1 MKFEIDYLN
10 EAETFLNKELNE
22 STRLKFAKVLRK
34 VQEGHNTAK
43 DFKKLDGT
51 DGLYE
56 FRVTDNGSWY
66 RMLAFKV
73 QFEGDV
79 CPTLVATHGFKKK
92 KNKIPQSEIDKAEKL
107 KKNY

>member
-1 MKFEIDYLN
+1 MKFEIEYLS
-10 EAETFLNKELNE
+10 EAETFLNQEIND
-22 STRLKFAKVLRK
+22 STQLKFAKVFRK
-34 VQEGHNTAK
+34 VQEGHNTAE
-43 DFKKLDGT
+43 DFKKLAGT

-66 RMLAFKV
+66 RILAFKV
-73 QFEGDV
+73 QFDGDA

-92 KNKIPQSEIDKAEKL
+92 KNKIPQAEIDKAEKL